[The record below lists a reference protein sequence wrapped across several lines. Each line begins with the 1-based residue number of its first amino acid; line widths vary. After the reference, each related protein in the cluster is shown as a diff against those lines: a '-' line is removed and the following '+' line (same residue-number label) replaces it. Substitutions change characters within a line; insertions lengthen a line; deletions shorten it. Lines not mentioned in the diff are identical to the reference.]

1 MTRGSY
7 SDISAE
13 LKSGPQNKA
22 TEYTAGEMK
31 RFLEEMAGEYD
42 LARVV
47 DPIEGRILDIQEDGR
62 INRDESCYC
71 IWNAEQKCIN
81 CSSSI
86 ACRTGRPQEKTEHFQ
101 DKVFYIQSDP
111 VELKLP
117 DGSTYE
123 AILERVN
130 VEEDG
135 DRPVADANDR
145 EAENIDATAT
155 RYQAHHDSLTNV
167 LNAEAFYELS
177 RETIKNS
184 SNRDWVMIT
193 GNIMDFRLVN
203 ALFGVEKGNE
213 VLVRTASLLREI
225 AEGAGGLSGRLGGDQ
240 FALLLPHSMF
250 SEDVLCDA
258 ARTLEQHFSNG
269 IYTIHIHFGV
279 YRIDDASM
287 PVSVMCGRA
296 NSALRTIR
304 EDMTRTVAHFDDGIL
319 EKILLAQK
327 VVSGFEEALREGQFR
342 LHLQPMVDQNGRTI
356 GAEALARWC
365 RPDGTV
371 MMPEDFIET
380 LENAG
385 LIQQLDVYIWEQA
398 ARLLSSWKGT
408 DKQDLSI
415 SVNMSAKDFY
425 SIDVY
430 DVLMKLVRRYGIE
443 SSKLRLEITETAL
456 LVEPEKSDAVI
467 SALRGEGFLVEI
479 DDFGKGYSS
488 LSLLKSIQADVLKID
503 MSFLR
508 EIRYEE
514 RSRIIMKAVISLA
527 NALDMEV
534 ITEGVETEEQLRT
547 LSAMGCNHFQGYFF
561 SRPMPAEEFE
571 KRTISGE
578 ALG

>member
-31 RFLEEMAGEYD
+31 RFLEEMAEEYD

-135 DRPVADANDR
+135 GRPVADANDR

>member
-31 RFLEEMAGEYD
+31 RFLEEMAEEYD